1 MSTRLTG
8 AGLALTLGVLLSA
21 CSGSTAD
28 SGTGTGK
35 GDIASLASGAPQATT
50 SSTATN
56 ERPLIR
62 TDTSPEEEQRMW
74 DAWQDCIE
82 KNGGAPS
89 NGAAGKG
96 PRPATD
102 PDRQDPKAMKAVEAC
117 ANMEPETVWGR
128 AKRLDPAYPDKL
140 RDWVTCVRSHGI
152 DAWESNGLLTF
163 ESLPPDNQMKK
174 VDECQDKAFGTG

>member
-1 MSTRLTG
+1 MNTRLTG
-8 AGLALTLGVLLSA
+8 AALALARGVLLSA
-21 CSGSTAD
+21 CGGSTTD
-28 SGTGTGK
+28 SGTGTGQ
-35 GDIASLASGAPQATT
+35 GEVASLPSTAPRAST
-50 SSTATN
+50 SSAAAE

-62 TDTSPEEEQRMW
+62 TDTSPEEEQRLW
-74 DAWQDCIE
+74 DLWQDCME
-82 KNGGAPS
+82 NGGAPS

-102 PDRQDPKAMKAVEAC
+102 ADRQDPKARKAVEAC
-117 ANMEPETVWGR
+117 ANKEPETVWER

-140 RDWVTCVRSHGI
+140 RDWVTCIRSHGI

-163 ESLPPDNQMKK
+163 ESLPPDNQTKK